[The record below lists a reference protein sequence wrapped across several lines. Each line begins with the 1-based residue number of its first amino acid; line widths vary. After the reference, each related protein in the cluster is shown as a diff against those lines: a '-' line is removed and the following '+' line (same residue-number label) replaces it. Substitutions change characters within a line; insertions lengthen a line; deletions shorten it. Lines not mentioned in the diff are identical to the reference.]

1 MDSDKFGRF
10 VAERRKELNMTQ
22 KDLAAKIQVTDK
34 AVSKW
39 ERGLGFPDINSIED
53 LANAL
58 ELSIVELMRSEKEL
72 KETAVNEVGETVND
86 VVRVATADLDERH
99 KIILYTF
106 TATTVIFSIL
116 DILLS
121 IEWQAEKLMISAT
134 IPHTATVPGIILIIY
149 GIICKVRGKNTY
161 GAGTIGICLLI
172 IPIIVLGLSLLINA
186 LITG

>member
-58 ELSIVELMRSEKEL
+58 ELSIVELIRSEKEL

-86 VVRVATADLDERH
+86 VVRVATADLDDSY
-99 KIILYTF
+99 LF
-106 TATTVIFSIL
+106 
-116 DILLS
+116 
-121 IEWQAEKLMISAT
+121 
-134 IPHTATVPGIILIIY
+134 
-149 GIICKVRGKNTY
+149 NT
-161 GAGTIGICLLI
+161 
-172 IPIIVLGLSLLINA
+172 
-186 LITG
+186 